1 MEVAM
6 AEDLMHQDEVRDL
19 VRHAYRSIPTGGG
32 LASAQRFYSPGELAD
47 LPESAVAWSL
57 GVGNPV
63 RHAEL
68 ADGEVV
74 LDVGSGG
81 GIDTIL
87 AARRV
92 GPEGRVIGLDMLV
105 EMCARG
111 EVAVNEAGVAER
123 CEFRRGLMEDI
134 PVDDASVD
142 VVISNGVI
150 NLSPRKSRVLAE
162 INRVLKPGGRICIAD
177 LTVDDHL
184 PQEVL
189 TSDSAWAGCIS
200 GALSEPLLR
209 DKLGRAGLVDI
220 EMSERTPFKLDD
232 VALYPLFTAEV
243 LALMRRLL
251 SKTAQQHIATS
262 VIARARKPTRT

>member
-1 MEVAM
+1 M
-6 AEDLMHQDEVRDL
+6 ADDLMHQDEIRDL
-19 VRHAYRSIPTGGG
+19 VRDAYRSIPTGGG
-32 LASAQRFYSPGELAD
+32 PASAQRFYSPGELAE

-63 RHAEL
+63 RHAGL
-68 ADGEVV
+68 ADGHVV

-92 GPEGRVIGLDMLV
+92 GQGGRVIGLDMLA

-111 EVAVNEAGVAER
+111 EAAVKEAGVADR
-123 CEFRRGLMEDI
+123 CEFRCGLMEDI
-134 PVDDASVD
+134 PFDDASVD

-177 LTVDDHL
+177 LTVDDSL
-184 PQEVL
+184 PREVL

-209 DKLGRAGLVDI
+209 DKLDRAGLVDVEI
-220 EMSERTPFKLDD
+220 SERTPFTLDD
-232 VALYPLFTAEV
+232 VALYPLFTGEV

-251 SKTAQQHIATS
+251 SDEAQQHIATG
-262 VIARARKPTRT
+262 VIAGARKATRS

>member
-1 MEVAM
+1 M
-6 AEDLMHQDEVRDL
+6 ADDLMHQDEIRDL

-32 LASAQRFYSPGELAD
+32 LASAQRFYSPGELAE
-47 LPESAVAWSL
+47 LPESAIAWSL

-68 ADGEVV
+68 AEGEVA

-81 GIDTIL
+81 SIDTIL

-92 GPEGRVIGLDMLV
+92 GPEGRVIGLDMLT

-111 EVAVNEAGVAER
+111 AAAAKQAGVAES
-123 CEFRRGLMEDI
+123 CEFRTGVMEAI

-162 INRVLKPGGRICIAD
+162 VNRVLKPGGRMCIAD
-177 LTVDDHL
+177 LTVDDKL

-189 TSDSAWAGCIS
+189 TSESAWAGCIS
-200 GALSEPLLR
+200 GALSEPVFR
-209 DKLGRAGLVDI
+209 DKLCRAGLVDVEI
-220 EMSERTPFKLDD
+220 SERTPFTLAD
-232 VALYPLFTAEV
+232 VALYPLFTDEV
-243 LALMRRLL
+243 LDLIRRLL
-251 SKTAQQHIATS
+251 SDHAQQHIATS
-262 VIARARKPTRT
+262 VIARARKPAGN

>member
-1 MEVAM
+1 M
-6 AEDLMHQDEVRDL
+6 AEDLMHQDEIRDL

-32 LASAQRFYSPGELAD
+32 LASAQRFYSAGELAD
-47 LPESAVAWSL
+47 LPGSAIAWSL

-92 GPEGRVIGLDMLV
+92 GRHGLVIGLDMLA

-111 EVAVNEAGVAER
+111 ETAAKEAGVADH
-123 CEFRRGLMEDI
+123 CEFRHGLMEDI
-134 PVDDASVD
+134 PVDDDSVD

-162 INRVLKPGGRICIAD
+162 INRVLRPGGRMCIAD
-177 LTVDDHL
+177 LTVDDNL
-184 PQEVL
+184 PREVL
-189 TSDSAWAGCIS
+189 TSESAWAGCIA
-200 GALSEPLLR
+200 GALSEPLFR
-209 DKLGRAGLVDI
+209 DKLRRAGLVDV
-220 EMSERTPFKLDD
+220 EMSEQTPFTLDD
-232 VALYPLFTAEV
+232 VALYPLFTDDV
-243 LALMRRLL
+243 LDLIRRLL
-251 SKTAQQHIATS
+251 SDRAQQRIATS
-262 VIARARKPTRT
+262 VIARARKPTRN